1 MKKLALHVLAG
12 AALLSGPAYASNI
25 QVDEDLIQGVNRHV
39 LMIDSENTVSNSIGR
54 QKHATLIVRCKAG
67 RADFYLWTPTFNGL
81 RNSRVAVR
89 WSAED
94 ISNQYWNQG
103 KGGKS
108 FFSKTPKKFLDLTT
122 QRDQLILG
130 WHPYSTTQVAAKF
143 DLAKHRSDLLKMKEV
158 CR

>member
-1 MKKLALHVLAG
+1 MKKLALHAFAA
-12 AALLSGPAYASNI
+12 AALLGGTAYASNI
-25 QVDEDLIQGVNRHV
+25 QVDEDLINGVNRHV
-39 LMIDSENTVSNSIGR
+39 LMIDSENAVSNNIGR
-54 QKHATLIVRCKAG
+54 DDTATLVVRCKG
-67 RADFYLWTPTFNGL
+67 GSADFYLWTPTFNGL
-81 RNSRVAVR
+81 RNSQVAVR

-103 KGGKS
+103 TGGKT

-130 WHPYSTTQVAAKF
+130 WEPYGKTQVAAKF
-143 DLAKHRSDLLKMKEV
+143 DLAKHRSDLLKMKEI